1 MPRCQSP
8 AWVKSIPI
16 VVAAAVVPLVLPGSS
31 ALAIALEPHRATYD
45 VQTVRV
51 SPQSVI
57 ASISGRMEWTM
68 DDACEA
74 WSAVQSDRLNF
85 VYRLGSSI
93 ESVSIY
99 RIWETKDGDAFNFQ
113 SRIDFDGQTD
123 SERKG
128 IAGVGTSGGKARY
141 TVPDQDNV
149 NLPAETLFPVGHL
162 SLIIESAKAGKR
174 FVSALVFDGLED
186 RGLTETTASIG
197 AEIEPSLEATSD
209 PLLSVRGWSVRLA
222 VFKSDSTDEL
232 PIYEMEMTLLENG
245 VTRDLVVDY
254 GDFAF
259 RAALSEIERRPVDCA
274 FASP

>member
-1 MPRCQSP
+1 MGTISVVSAASAVSVLADP
-8 AWVKSIPI
+8 AF
-16 VVAAAVVPLVLPGSS
+16 
-31 ALAIALEPHRATYD
+31 AIGLEPHRATYD

-57 ASISGRMEWTM
+57 ASISGQMEWTM

-93 ESVSIY
+93 ESLSIY
-99 RIWETKDGDAFNFQ
+99 RIWESKDGDAFNFQ

-123 SERKG
+123 SERRG
-128 IAGVGTSGGKARY
+128 AAGVGGGGGKARY
-141 TVPDQDNV
+141 TLPDQDSV
-149 NLPAETLFPVGHL
+149 ILPAETLFPVGHL
-162 SLIIESAKAGKR
+162 SLLIEKAKAGEH

-197 AEIEPSLEATSD
+197 TEIAPGTGDSDAD
-209 PLLSVRGWSVRLA
+209 PLLSVRGWPVRLA
-222 VFKSDSTDEL
+222 VFKSEGSESL
-232 PIYEMEMTLLENG
+232 PIYEMDMTLLENG
-245 VTRDLVVDY
+245 VTTELVVDY

-259 RAALSEIERRPVDCA
+259 RAALSDIERRPVDCA
-274 FASP
+274 SSLP